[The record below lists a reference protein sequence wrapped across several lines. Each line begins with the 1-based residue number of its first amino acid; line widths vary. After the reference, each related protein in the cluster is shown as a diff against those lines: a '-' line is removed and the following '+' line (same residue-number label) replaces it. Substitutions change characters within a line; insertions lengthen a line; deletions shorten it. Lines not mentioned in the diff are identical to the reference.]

1 MSGMSKTFWIRRQRT
16 RSVKVRTALSRLCP
30 AEQTDSGQLFLQKF
44 EQDPDSRQNRDRKN
58 QDRQTSDSIFYEIPD
73 SGQNRDRQNPDRQT
87 PDRKSGQQTD
97 TGSCS
102 TTINGEFYIFGG
114 MTRRRQVSKIMDCS
128 LKRVGDLPYELHF
141 SACGTFQFPEERSMI
156 CFAFEHAKSCVR

>member
-1 MSGMSKTFWIRRQRT
+1 MNASLSAF
-16 RSVKVRTALSRLCP
+16 SNFVLSR
-30 AEQTDSGQLFLQKF
+30 QTIYVYQN
-44 EQDPDSRQNRDRKN
+44 PHRQYLDKLSEYYI
-58 QDRQTSDSIFYEIPD
+58 QTET
-73 SGQNRDRQNPDRQT
+73 GQNIFAQNPDRQT